1 MEKAAAVAEQPVR
14 DHLDE
19 VAERQPLQHRAAQ
32 RDLPAVLEHA
42 HLAPVLGLVRRRRL
56 LERLRRRLV
65 DRAAP
70 GLHHPVR
77 EGEVVAPLR
86 VDLDVVGPAHRVDRA
101 VAAGDRTEPRLGLA
115 LRQLVAP
122 VEALLVRAVGGLEH
136 EPPADVG
143 DIRVG
148 EVGDELPKR
157 VGCPGRVR
165 VGEGE
170 DLAAGLAHGPVLG
183 GDLAAARV
191 HDQPHAVSEALDQ
204 LVRAVGRG
212 VGGDDDLEL
221 VGRIVEREQVLEPP
235 LDHRLL
241 VVGGDD
247 HGHVRLDRLLA
258 DAPRANARECG
269 GAERVDACV
278 HSERAQRE
286 PEEELEHQHGPSVE
300 PTVGSP
306 ACRLASALS
315 SARGRTS

>member
-1 MEKAAAVAEQPVR
+1 MEEPAAVPEQPVR

-32 RDLPAVLEHA
+32 GDLPAVLEHA

-56 LERLRRRLV
+56 LERLRQRLV

-70 GLHHPVR
+70 RLHHPVGER
-77 EGEVVAPLR
+77 EVVAPLR
-86 VDLDVVGPAHRVDRA
+86 VDLDVVRPAHGVDRA
-101 VAAGDRTEPRLGLA
+101 VAAGDRAEPRLGLA

-122 VEALLVRAVGGLEH
+122 VEALAVRAVGRLEH
-136 EPPADVG
+136 EPSADVG
-143 DIRVG
+143 DVGVG
-148 EVGDELPKR
+148 EVGDELPER
-157 VGCPGRVR
+157 IGRPGRVR
-165 VGEGE
+165 VGEGD

-191 HDQPHAVSEALDQ
+191 DDQPHAVAEALDE

-221 VGRIVEREQVLEPP
+221 VGRVVEREQVLEPA

-258 DAPRANARECG
+258 DAPRADARERRRPRAG
-269 GAERVDACV
+269 RRRASRGAHPA
-278 HSERAQRE
+278 RARR
-286 PEEELEHQHGPSVE
+286 
-300 PTVGSP
+300 GS
-306 ACRLASALS
+306 
-315 SARGRTS
+315 